1 MKSWFISSI
10 ASLLLC
16 SVALG
21 QLDSFP
27 YEDWTSKDGEKITA
41 RLVNLDDKQVTLQMK
56 KGGKRYTLKR
66 DKLLKESN
74 AKLAQHREAVKQD
87 LRKSKIDAQSIYKA
101 VMVGIGDRVQSAL
114 QQQRVSFKVSDVRL
128 DTNRTSG
135 YLVLDDILFLKVKA
149 PQNQEFFEKEKALY
163 YRPTRKDRRFDSRKN
178 VNELSRL
185 VATEGSAYEV
195 HFEAKT
201 SIDFGTVGI
210 TDGVIIER

>member
-1 MKSWFISSI
+1 MKSWVISSL

-16 SVALG
+16 SGTFG

-27 YEDWTSKDGEKITA
+27 YEDWTSKEGKKITA
-41 RLVNLDDKQVTLQMK
+41 RLVKLDEKQVTLQMK

-66 DKLLKESN
+66 DKLSKDSN
-74 AKLAQHREAVKQD
+74 AKLAQYRESVKQD

-114 QQQRVSFKVSDVRL
+114 QQQRVSFNVTDVRL
-128 DTNRTSG
+128 DTNRASG

-163 YRPTRKDRRFDSRKN
+163 HRPTRKDRRFDSRKTI
-178 VNELSRL
+178 NELSQL
-185 VATEGSAYEV
+185 VATEGRAYEV
-195 HFEAKT
+195 FFEAKT
-201 SIDFGTVGI
+201 SIVFGTVGI